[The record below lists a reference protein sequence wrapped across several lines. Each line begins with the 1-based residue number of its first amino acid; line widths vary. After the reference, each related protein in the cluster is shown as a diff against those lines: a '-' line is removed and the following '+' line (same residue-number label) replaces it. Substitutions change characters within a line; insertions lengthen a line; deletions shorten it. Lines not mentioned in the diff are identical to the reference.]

1 MKHFR
6 IKILVALVWL
16 IFTVSLS
23 GWWFVYTW
31 NLIEINAQ
39 GNVRTML
46 QFEGFSLLIA
56 LLSGGVAIVFLI
68 FQERKSY
75 KTLNDFHLAFSHDLK
90 NSMTSLQ
97 MQVGALRD
105 EYRDRKNPVLTRLD
119 IESRRLQMKLENSLE
134 LSRLDASPY
143 FMESLALSEILA
155 KTRFHEPEIELLLD
169 GDQQIFGDRRAL
181 EIVFQNLFNNA
192 VKHGQA
198 GRICIKTKKLNDN
211 MVSIRI
217 SDDGKG
223 FAGEREQLGH
233 MISLGEKTS
242 GSGIGLYLVER
253 LVVKMGGSVKFPEP
267 ETQNKTRNKT
277 DATGCDGLVVLLTL
291 RRGKSQ

>member
-1 MKHFR
+1 MKHFGV
-6 IKILVALVWL
+6 KILIAIAWLV
-16 IFTVSLS
+16 FTVSLS

-31 NLIEINAQ
+31 NQIEINAQ

-46 QFEGFSLLIA
+46 QFEGVSLLIA
-56 LLSGGVAIVFLI
+56 LLAGGAAIVFLI

-105 EYRDRKNPVLTRLD
+105 EYRGEKNPVLTRLD
-119 IESRRLQMKLENSLE
+119 KESRRLQMKLENSLE
-134 LSRLDASPY
+134 LSRLAVSPY
-143 FMESLALSEILA
+143 FMENVPLSGILA

-181 EIVFQNLFNNA
+181 EIIFQNLFNNA
-192 VKHGQA
+192 VKHGNA
-198 GRICIKTKKLNDN
+198 TRISIKTQNGPSGMIRL
-211 MVSIRI
+211 RI
-217 SDDGKG
+217 SDNGSG
-223 FAGEREQLGH
+223 FGGEHDQLGQ

-242 GSGIGLYLVER
+242 GSGIGLYLVDQ
-253 LVVKMGGSVKFPEP
+253 LVRKMGGTVEFPPPGSGDE
-267 ETQNKTRNKT
+267 
-277 DATGCDGLVVLLTL
+277 DDGGFVVLLTL
-291 RRGKSQ
+291 ERGRGA